1 MSKILLHA
9 CCGPCSLEPVRLLQE
24 EGHELAIYFYNPNIH
39 PAEEYQ
45 HRLQTL
51 HQWADPAGVQVIE
64 GPYDPRAW
72 EQSVGTLHREGCPMQ
87 ERCRACYRMRLQKTA
102 EAATE
107 LGFEALSSTLNVSPY
122 QFNDIIHEE
131 TDRAAEAAGLES
143 VFRDFRPAY
152 PEATRRSR
160 ELGMYRQKFCGCHYS
175 KDEAESQR
183 REREERKAAEKA
195 RRAAD
200 EAVREQER
208 AAKRAAQEAYD
219 RKQQAK
225 KAARKAAKAAAME
238 EAAKASEGIT
248 R

>member
-1 MSKILLHA
+1 MPALTRETNDGRADARIGIRAGDTMARNTMVRKRLWNSRRRAALWRRCASDCATRALRDSNARANARRPVPVRRDADNSRAPIVALMHKKGWPLMSKILLHA

-24 EGHELAIYFYNPNIH
+24 EGHEPAIYFYNPNIH

-107 LGFEALSSTLNVSPY
+107 LGF
-122 QFNDIIHEE
+122 
-131 TDRAAEAAGLES
+131 
-143 VFRDFRPAY
+143 
-152 PEATRRSR
+152 
-160 ELGMYRQKFCGCHYS
+160 
-175 KDEAESQR
+175 
-183 REREERKAAEKA
+183 
-195 RRAAD
+195 
-200 EAVREQER
+200 
-208 AAKRAAQEAYD
+208 
-219 RKQQAK
+219 
-225 KAARKAAKAAAME
+225 
-238 EAAKASEGIT
+238 
-248 R
+248 